1 MEVIYVLILFFAF
14 IAGESKNLKTSSVFL
29 IPQGL
34 LISISLFMLGYFHE
48 VSSLYIIGILDL
60 IVRAAVLPFIL
71 IQVFKN
77 IEEEKK
83 PSIVLPLSIP
93 ISIVLLAL
101 GYHFALELK
110 NIIFHQFLSCF
121 PAGLTLFVFGL
132 FLIVSK
138 ADILKI
144 IISFFIIENGIHLM
158 IIGLVPYTPKT
169 FEIALTFNFIL
180 AMTLFIYIG
189 LRWKILIMQEKRYG
203 IKTSDDLRG

>member
-14 IAGESKNLKTSSVFL
+14 IAGESKNLRISSYFL

-34 LISISLFMLGYFHE
+34 LISISLFMLGYFNEMH
-48 VSSLYIIGILDL
+48 SLYLIGFLDL
-60 IVRAAVLPFIL
+60 IVRATILPFIL

-77 IEEEKK
+77 IEVERK

-93 ISIVLLAL
+93 VSIVLLAV

-110 NIIFHQFLSCF
+110 NIILPQFLSCF
-121 PAGLTLFVFGL
+121 PTGLTLFIFGL

-138 ADILKI
+138 ADILKM

-158 IIGLVPYTPKT
+158 IIGIIPRMPKT

-203 IKTSDDLRG
+203 INTSDDLRG